1 MKKVVYIHGAFSSG
15 VSFQRIMEALPKH
28 EMITPQYDVKQS
40 LGDIIDAVNDLIIEL
55 DSDVHI
61 VSHSLGGIVGVG
73 VAHIND
79 RVKSVLTMSTP
90 FGGSRLANTLRWFN
104 THELYRSLASNNPI
118 LTAISR
124 KPLECD
130 LKSIITTVGNNPMMF
145 EKNDGV
151 VSLKSQTA
159 LQYGEKVAI
168 PLNHFE
174 VLLSNETV
182 NLVKNFTFKK

>member
-1 MKKVVYIHGAFSSG
+1 MKTIVYIHGAFSSG
-15 VSFQRIMEALPKH
+15 VSFQRIIEALPKH
-28 EMITPQYDVKQS
+28 DMLTPQYTVTQP
-40 LGDIIDAVNDLIIEL
+40 LGEIIDQVNDLISEL

-61 VSHSLGGIVGVG
+61 VAHSLGGIVGVG

-90 FGGSRLANTLRWFN
+90 FGGNRIANALRWFN
-104 THELYRSLASNNPI
+104 THELYKSLATSNPI
-118 LTAISR
+118 LQTIAK
-124 KPLECD
+124 KPLECKF
-130 LKSIITTVGNNPMMF
+130 KSIITTVGNNPMMF

-159 LQYGEKVAI
+159 LTYGEKVAI

-174 VLLSNETV
+174 VLLSDETV
-182 NLVKNFTFKK
+182 KQVKNFTFK